1 MRQLNNTDNN
11 ANGSSPSDDE
21 LIAYLLGSSPV
32 DVRIKIEAWLAADEG
47 HGERLGQFASIMLI
61 VSATSCDDAMRQDRE
76 LVATNTPEQ
85 GSQARYLIGLLTL
98 AATISIAIF
107 SLRGFRPDPFSDE
120 RVALAW
126 AESLPTGGETEPS
139 GDMPVW
145 LVYDGF
151 SADVSS
157 DPSARSASEE
167 LADDDL
173 DEAESSIGF
182 SSDEPPEWMLN
193 AVLAMQSDG
202 TLEEATEVAP

>member
-1 MRQLNNTDNN
+1 MRQFNNTDDD

-32 DVRIKIEAWLAADEG
+32 DVRKEIEAWLAADES
-47 HGERLGQFASIMLI
+47 HGERLGQYASIMLI

-76 LVATNTPEQ
+76 LVATNTPEK
-85 GSQARYLIGLLTL
+85 GSQARYLIGLLML
-98 AATISIAIF
+98 AATISIVVF
-107 SLRGFRPDPFSDE
+107 SIRGFGPDPFSDE
-120 RVALAW
+120 RVAMAW
-126 AESLPTGGETEPS
+126 AESLPAGGEAEPS
-139 GDMPVW
+139 GEMPEW
-145 LVYDGF
+145 LLDEGL
-151 SADVSS
+151 SADVSGDTS
-157 DPSARSASEE
+157 VRSAGEE

-173 DEAESSIGF
+173 DEAESTIGF